1 MRGRWL
7 VVLLVVAVLA
17 AGACGGKKK
26 PVPSEDLWKDANE
39 AFDDEAWEYAVERY
53 KLLLEQYPFDPNAEE
68 AELRIARAHYLN
80 GRYPEAIAALSDFER
95 MHPTSPNLPFVEY
108 HLGMSYLAQSST
120 SDRDPAP
127 HTSALAYFRNVID
140 RFPTTS
146 WAERSRLR
154 LRECRESLA
163 RHDAGIA
170 AYYLKR
176 GNLRAAEGRL
186 RGILQQYPETSAA
199 GDVLY
204 RFAEEYARRDE
215 AEGATLALATLA
227 RHHADEKVGR
237 EARER
242 LGGSTAVDGL
252 VDGQD
257 PLDLLIARIDRMT
270 EDTARR
276 NVPRAVSAYPE
287 IGGSGGRY

>member
-1 MRGRWL
+1 MRRRW
-7 VVLLVVAVLA
+7 VAALLVAVLV
-17 AGACGGKKK
+17 AGCGPKKK
-26 PVPSEDLWKDANE
+26 QIPADDLWSDANE

-53 KLLLEQYPFDPNAEE
+53 KVLLEQYPFDPNAEE
-68 AELRIARAHYLN
+68 AELRIARAHYLS
-80 GRYPEAIAALSDFER
+80 GKYPEAIAALGDFER

-108 HLGMSYLAQSST
+108 TLGMSYLAQSST

-127 HTSALAYFRNVID
+127 HTSALAYFKNVID
-140 RFPTTS
+140 RFPTS
-146 WAERSRLR
+146 PWAERARLR

-163 RHDAGIA
+163 KHDAGIA
-170 AYYLKR
+170 SYYLKR

-186 RGILQQYPETSAA
+186 RGILQDYPDTTAA

-204 RFAEEYARRDE
+204 RFADEYARRDE
-215 AEGATLALATLA
+215 AEGATLALATLV
-227 RHHADEKVGR
+227 RHHGDEKVGR
-237 EARER
+237 EAREK
-242 LGGSTAVDGL
+242 LGSSSTAVDGM

-257 PLDLLIARIDRMT
+257 PLGLLIARIDRMAA
-270 EDTARR
+270 DSARQ

>member
-1 MRGRWL
+1 MHRRWL
-7 VVLLVVAVLA
+7 AALLVAVLVA
-17 AGACGGKKK
+17 AGCGPKKK
-26 PVPSEDLWKDANE
+26 QIPAEQLWSEANQ
-39 AFDDEAWEYAVERY
+39 AFDEESWEYAVERY

-68 AELRIARAHYLN
+68 AELRIARSHYLS
-80 GRYPEAIAALSDFER
+80 GRYPEAIAALGDFER
-95 MHPTSPNLPFVEY
+95 MHPTSQNLPFVEY

-127 HTSALAYFRNVID
+127 HPSALAYFRTVID
-140 RFPTTS
+140 RFPAS
-146 WAERSRLR
+146 PWAERSRLR

-163 RHDAGIA
+163 KHDAGIA
-170 AYYLKR
+170 AYYLTR

-186 RGILQQYPETSAA
+186 RGLLQEYPDTAAA

-204 RFAEEYARRDE
+204 RFADEYARRDE
-215 AEGATLALATLA
+215 AEGATLALATLV
-227 RHHADEKVGR
+227 RHHPDEEVGR
-237 EARER
+237 KARER
-242 LGGSTAVDGL
+242 LGSTTADGL
-252 VDGQD
+252 VEGQD
-257 PLDLLIARIDRMT
+257 PLDLLLARIDRMA

>member
-1 MRGRWL
+1 MRRRWL
-7 VVLLVVAVLA
+7 AALLVALLVA
-17 AGACGGKKK
+17 GCGPKKK
-26 PVPSEDLWKDANE
+26 QIPSEQLWSEANA
-39 AFDDEAWEYAVERY
+39 AFDEEAWEYAVERY

-68 AELRIARAHYLN
+68 AELRIARAHYLA
-80 GRYPEAIAALSDFER
+80 GRYPDAIASLGDFER

-127 HTSALAYFRNVID
+127 HTNALAYFRNVID
-140 RFPTTS
+140 RFPTS
-146 WAERSRLR
+146 PWAERSRLR

-186 RGILQQYPETSAA
+186 RGLLQEYPDTTAA

-204 RFAEEYARRDE
+204 RFAEEYARRNE
-215 AEGATLALATLA
+215 TEGATLALATLV
-227 RHHADEKVGR
+227 RHHGGEQVGR

-242 LGGSTAVDGL
+242 LGASTQVEGL

-257 PLDLLIARIDRMT
+257 PLDLLLSRIDRMA

>member
-1 MRGRWL
+1 MRCRWL
-7 VVLLVVAVLA
+7 AVLLVAVVA
-17 AGACGGKKK
+17 AGCGPKKK
-26 PVPSEDLWKDANE
+26 QIPAEDLWTEANQ
-39 AFDDEAWEYAVERY
+39 AFDEEAWEYAVERY

-68 AELRIARAHYLN
+68 AELRIARAHYLS
-80 GRYPEAIAALSDFER
+80 GRYPEAIASLGDFER

-140 RFPTTS
+140 RFPTS
-146 WAERSRLR
+146 PWAERSRLR
-154 LRECRESLA
+154 LRECQESLA
-163 RHDAGIA
+163 KHDAGIA

-186 RGILQQYPETSAA
+186 RGILQQYADTTAA
-199 GDVLY
+199 GDLLS
-204 RFAEEYARRDE
+204 RFADEYARRNE
-215 AEGATLALATLA
+215 AEGATLALATLV
-227 RHHADEKVGR
+227 RHHGDEPVGR

-242 LGGSTAVDGL
+242 LGDSTAVDGL
-252 VDGQD
+252 VGGQD
-257 PLDLLIARIDRMT
+257 PLDVLIARIDRMAA
-270 EDTARR
+270 DTARQ